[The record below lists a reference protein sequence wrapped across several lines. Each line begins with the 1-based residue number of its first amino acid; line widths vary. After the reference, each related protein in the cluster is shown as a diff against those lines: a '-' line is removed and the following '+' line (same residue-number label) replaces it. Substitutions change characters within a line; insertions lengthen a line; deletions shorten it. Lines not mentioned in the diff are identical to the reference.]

1 MAQAKPLAPVVV
13 VAVAAILIWALLP
26 VSNVGA
32 NGSHGDSIQAFYG
45 AVGDYVVRVDAI
57 PIVGDLHLV
66 VYVTEKDDTSE
77 GTPVQGANVE
87 ATATG
92 PGDEPLQ
99 LGPAFNT
106 PQTESDPSLYSVTL
120 PGALEEGTWDVT
132 LRVEPQ
138 GLEVSFDIDLQEP
151 RQFNELIIAV
161 LAAFVLFLAW
171 MLVSWRRQ
179 AARRR
184 RGG

>member
-1 MAQAKPLAPVVV
+1 MAQARPLATAVAA
-13 VAVAAILIWALLP
+13 AVAAILIWALLP

-45 AVGDYVVRVDAI
+45 AVGDYVVRVEAI
-57 PIVGDLHLV
+57 PILGDLHLV
-66 VYVTEKDDTSE
+66 VYVTEKDDT
-77 GTPVQGANVE
+77 PVQGADVE
-87 ATATG
+87 ATAIG
-92 PGDEPLQ
+92 PGDEPLR
-99 LGPAFNT
+99 LGPAFNI

-120 PGALEEGTWDVT
+120 PGALEEGIWDVA

-171 MLVSWRRQ
+171 MLFSWRRQ

>member
-1 MAQAKPLAPVVV
+1 M
-13 VAVAAILIWALLP
+13 
-26 VSNVGA
+26 
-32 NGSHGDSIQAFYG
+32 
-45 AVGDYVVRVDAI
+45 
-57 PIVGDLHLV
+57 
-66 VYVTEKDDTSE
+66 
-77 GTPVQGANVE
+77 
-87 ATATG
+87 
-92 PGDEPLQ
+92 
-99 LGPAFNT
+99 
-106 PQTESDPSLYSVTL
+106 TL
-120 PGALEEGTWDVT
+120 PGALEEGIWDVT

-171 MLVSWRRQ
+171 MLFSWRRQ

>member
-1 MAQAKPLAPVVV
+1 MAQARPLATVV
-13 VAVAAILIWALLP
+13 VAAAILIWTLLP

-45 AVGDYVVRVDAI
+45 AVGDYVVRVEAI
-57 PIVGDLHLV
+57 PILGDLHLV
-66 VYVTEKDDTSE
+66 VYVTEKDDT
-77 GTPVQGANVE
+77 PVQGADVE
-87 ATATG
+87 ATAIG
-92 PGDEPLQ
+92 PGDEPLP
-99 LGPAFNT
+99 LGPAFNI
-106 PQTESDPSLYSVTL
+106 PQTESDPTLYSVTL
-120 PGALEEGTWDVT
+120 PGAREEGIWGVT

-171 MLVSWRRQ
+171 MLFSWRRQ
-179 AARRR
+179 AAR
-184 RGG
+184 

>member
-1 MAQAKPLAPVVV
+1 MAQARPLAPVVV
-13 VAVAAILIWALLP
+13 VAAILIWVLLP

-45 AVGDYVVRVDAI
+45 AVGDYVVRVEAI

-66 VYVTEKDDTSE
+66 VDVTEKDDT
-77 GTPVQGANVE
+77 PVQGADVE
-87 ATATG
+87 ATAIG
-92 PGDEPLQ
+92 PGDEPLR
-99 LGPAFNT
+99 LGPAFNI

-120 PGALEEGTWDVT
+120 PGALEEGIWDVT

-171 MLVSWRRQ
+171 MLFSWRRQ

-184 RGG
+184 RDG